1 MVVRDFSASWWQR
14 RRWNVASGIVLLT
27 PEQLRELVREAV
39 ADALRTA
46 GVQSGAEWVPAGE
59 CGLPERTV
67 RREIKAGNIEGRRIG
82 RKIFARRS
90 SLEAWAAQRPTAE
103 RQELPPDAPT
113 DPVQRMLAAGRLR
126 VVPGAATK
134 ARR

>member
-1 MVVRDFSASWWQR
+1 MHAAGQQKERVMAEP
-14 RRWNVASGIVLLT
+14 IVILR
-27 PEQLRELVREAV
+27 PEELRELVRDAV

-46 GVQSGAEWVPAGE
+46 GVQSGAEWVPAGQ

-103 RQELPPDAPT
+103 RQELPQDAPT
-113 DPVQRMLAAGRLR
+113 DAVQRMLAAGRLR
-126 VVPGAATK
+126 VVPGAAAK
-134 ARR
+134 AGR